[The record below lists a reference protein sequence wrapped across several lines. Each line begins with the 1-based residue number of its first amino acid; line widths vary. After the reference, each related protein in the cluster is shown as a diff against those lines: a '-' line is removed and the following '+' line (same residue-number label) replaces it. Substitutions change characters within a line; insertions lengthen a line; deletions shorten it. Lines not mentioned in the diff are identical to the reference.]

1 MAQYKSTELITS
13 PKRDKAF
20 ILTKI
25 YRAQLKK
32 KKKIERTEE
41 RVISKTNKGKVC
53 VLGGRDFKGKEDRS
67 TLRRSLKM
75 SSMLD
80 GSSKKIS
87 GHR

>member
-1 MAQYKSTELITS
+1 MRL
-13 PKRDKAF
+13 
-20 ILTKI
+20 
-25 YRAQLKK
+25 QL
-32 KKKIERTEE
+32 E
-41 RVISKTNKGKVC
+41 VISKTNKGKVC

>member
-1 MAQYKSTELITS
+1 VAQYKSTELITS

>member
-1 MAQYKSTELITS
+1 MAQYTSIELITS

-25 YRAQLKK
+25 YRAQFK

>member
-1 MAQYKSTELITS
+1 MAQYTSTELITS

-25 YRAQLKK
+25 YRAQFKK
-32 KKKIERTEE
+32 RKKIERIEE
-41 RVISKTNKGKVC
+41 RVSKTNKGKVC

-75 SSMLD
+75 FSMLD
-80 GSSKKIS
+80 RSSKTRR
-87 GHR
+87 GHK